1 MMRILLFYLALCTSA
16 LAQGINPI
24 SPPVNDLMEV
34 VTPSAANPSRNY
46 TTPMRLQSGGSAP
59 TLSGSCSVLAT
70 TQKGG
75 NAIGQFTIPSGNCAT
90 TTTIT
95 LTFAT
100 TATNGWY
107 CSAHDVTTT
116 GSAFQVTA
124 QTTTTVQFTIATTN
138 ASSGDII
145 QFRCAPY

>member
-46 TTPMRLQSGGSAP
+46 TTPMRLQSGGSA
-59 TLSGSCSVLAT
+59 
-70 TQKGG
+70 QKGG

>member
-1 MMRILLFYLALCTSA
+1 MMLRFRLSTGKSHIRRRSPKKMLLLLPLWCLFVPLALH
-16 LAQGINPI
+16 AQGINPI

-90 TTTIT
+90 STTIT

-100 TATNGWY
+100 TA
-107 CSAHDVTTT
+107 
-116 GSAFQVTA
+116 
-124 QTTTTVQFTIATTN
+124 QFTIATTN